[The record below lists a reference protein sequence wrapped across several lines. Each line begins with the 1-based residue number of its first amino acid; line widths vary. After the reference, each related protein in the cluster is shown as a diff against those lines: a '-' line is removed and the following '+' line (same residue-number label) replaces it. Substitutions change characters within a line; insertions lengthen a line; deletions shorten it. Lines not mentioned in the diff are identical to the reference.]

1 MEQGI
6 KRLEGTMAERNE
18 PQARTLERGNIYFV
32 YTPRVHSPG
41 EETKVES
48 IEDIERTYM
57 ILSVLGP
64 RRYRRIVLGR
74 KRMPD
79 VEQGHERFWG
89 FVDIVGKRPEKVEN
103 ELEQVHYETATR
115 GERVRPEA
123 RPAGEGIY
131 RIVEHGNH
139 NHLIYALEL
148 PQEPGSAQ
156 QELNIEPEA
165 SYIFSVKNPEAP
177 SPPGV
182 GLTSKQKTDYPEH
195 LEAKFH
201 GRRFLPAEPELLDYE
216 GVEVM
221 LIAASERPDE
231 ELGIEL
237 HPRRE
242 SEWSADIFKDLHME
256 KSEHP
261 IEPLFTGEWR

>member
-1 MEQGI
+1 MTQ
-6 KRLEGTMAERNE
+6 KNE
-18 PQARTLERGNIYFV
+18 PEPKTLERGNIYFA

-41 EETKVES
+41 EETRVEGV
-48 IEDIERTYM
+48 EDIERTYM
-57 ILSVLGP
+57 ILSVP
-64 RRYRRIVLGR
+64 AQWRYRRIVVGR

-79 VEQGHERFWG
+79 VEQGRERFWG
-89 FVDIVGKRPEKVEN
+89 FVDIAGQRPEKVEH
-103 ELEQVHYETATR
+103 ELEEVHYQTATR

-123 RPAGEGIY
+123 RPAGEGVY

-148 PQEPGSAQ
+148 PQEPGPVQ
-156 QELNIEPEA
+156 QELNIEREA
-165 SYIFSVKNPEAP
+165 SYIFSVKNPETS
-177 SPPGV
+177 SPPGA
-182 GLTSKQKTDYPEH
+182 GLTSKQKVDYPAR

-216 GVEVM
+216 GVEVL
-221 LIAASERPDE
+221 LIAASESPEE

-237 HPRRE
+237 HPHRE
-242 SEWSADIFKDLHME
+242 TEWSADIFKDLRME

-261 IEPLFTGEWR
+261 IEPLFTGEWK

>member
-1 MEQGI
+1 MAQQNDP
-6 KRLEGTMAERNE
+6 GT
-18 PQARTLERGNIYFV
+18 RTLERGNIYFV

-48 IEDIERTYM
+48 FEDIERTYM
-57 ILSVLGP
+57 ILSVQGQ
-64 RRYRRIVLGR
+64 RRYRRIVVGR
-74 KRMPD
+74 KRLPD
-79 VEQGHERFWG
+79 VQDSRERFWG
-89 FVDIVGKRPEKVEN
+89 FVDIVGERPEKIEH
-103 ELEQVHYETATR
+103 ELEEIRYATATR

-148 PQEPGSAQ
+148 PQEPGPVQ
-156 QELNIEPEA
+156 RELNIEPEA
-165 SYIFSVKNPEAP
+165 SYILSVKNPEAS

-182 GLTSKQKTDYPEH
+182 GLGTRQKFEYPER
-195 LEAKFH
+195 LQSMFR

-216 GVEVM
+216 GVEVL
-221 LIAASERPDE
+221 LIGSSENPEE
-231 ELGIEL
+231 ELGIQL
-237 HPRRE
+237 NPQPE

-256 KSEHP
+256 RSHHP
-261 IEPLFTGEWR
+261 VEPLLTGEWR